1 MENAPKLTLTEY
13 EFLKNEVAKTIR
25 DDSQYRL
32 GQAWFNELVS
42 HLPQFGWI
50 RATDLDPFHRDEVL
64 LDLFFHIL
72 DEEAYASWTHSDNYK
87 RLHKEWT
94 DKHPAVAVDTSGSEL
109 SEYLEGEDTLEWPQT
124 TVNVQVGLNTY
135 DSSSKRMRRILCSDR
150 YEKPSRYANTSGS
163 ELSSFL
169 EANDEAEFQSTPI
182 PFKELKTKLM
192 ENTQFNIV
200 DSNETTPLITN
211 NSTSTATL
219 TLNPGA
225 SIGYASSY
233 APDYCSSCTKYSPT
247 VVSSSWPEPETK
259 KVNLNIRFSTK
270 KDLDKAFLLVRDLL
284 STNPAAE
291 LTLEGL
297 DISQW

>member
-124 TVNVQVGLNTY
+124 TVNVRVGLNTY

-211 NSTSTATL
+211 NSTSTATI

-225 SIGYASSY
+225 AIGYNPGLLQSNSV
-233 APDYCSSCTKYSPT
+233 TGQGLVYSGNY
-247 VVSSSWPEPETK
+247 EPKIEETTN
-259 KVNLNIRFSTK
+259 VRLNITTHRSP
-270 KDLDKAFLLVRDLL
+270 LECVELLKQISDMLG
-284 STNPAAE
+284 
-291 LTLEGL
+291 TLEDIRVRNL
-297 DISQW
+297 EISQW